1 MPINKNAIIRYQV
14 LDKCFSDF
22 RHRYYIEDLMEACSE
37 AIYDHTGKGGV
48 SRRQIFDD
56 ITFMESSQGW
66 SIPLERLKDGKRT
79 YYRYENRDYT
89 INKRELTDEELNQL
103 RTTIMTLSRYRG
115 LPSSEWLE
123 EVITNLECRFG
134 LKANSRN
141 LIDFDQNKDLKGLE
155 HLSRVIDATINH
167 QCLKIQYHSYRDVH
181 KGWIIH
187 PYYIKQYNNRWFLF
201 GLNDEYETLSNIAL
215 DRIVSITEIEM
226 SFKENQTIDFNSYF
240 DNVIGVTIP
249 KDNTSIDVILRF
261 DEQRFPY
268 IVSKPL
274 HRTQRTIDEMNH
286 IISIHV
292 CPNKELESLIFS
304 FGPQVEVISP
314 IALREQIRRKI
325 EESLKKYFPVQKE
338 CTEG

>member
-1 MPINKNAIIRYQV
+1 MPTNKNAIIRYQV

-22 RHRYYIEDLMEACSE
+22 RHRYYIEDLIEACSE
-37 AIYDHTGKGGV
+37 AIYDYTGKGGV

-79 YYRYENRDYT
+79 YYRYENRDYS

-155 HLSRVIDATINH
+155 NLSRIIDATINH
-167 QCLKIQYHSYRDVH
+167 QCLKIQYHSYQNVH
-181 KGWIIH
+181 KEWIIH

-215 DRIVSITEIEM
+215 DRIVSFAELEM
-226 SFKENQTIDFNSYF
+226 SFKENQTIDFNTYF

-249 KDNTSIDVILRF
+249 KDNKPIDVVLRF
-261 DEQRFPY
+261 DEQRYPY

-274 HRTQRTIDEMNH
+274 HRTQRIIDEINH
-286 IISIHV
+286 IISIQV

-304 FGPQVEVISP
+304 FGPQIEVISP

-325 EESLKKYFPVQKE
+325 EESLKNYFPVQKG

>member
-1 MPINKNAIIRYQV
+1 
-14 LDKCFSDF
+14 
-22 RHRYYIEDLMEACSE
+22 
-37 AIYDHTGKGGV
+37 
-48 SRRQIFDD
+48 
-56 ITFMESSQGW
+56 
-66 SIPLERLKDGKRT
+66 LERLKDGKRT
-79 YYRYENRDYT
+79 YYRYENRDYS

-141 LIDFDQNKDLKGLE
+141 LIDFEQNKDLKGLE

-181 KGWIIH
+181 KEWIIH

-201 GLNDEYETLSNIAL
+201 GLNDEFETLSNIAL
-215 DRIVSITEIEM
+215 DRIVSITELET

-249 KDNTSIDVILRF
+249 KDNIPIDVVLRF
-261 DEQRFPY
+261 DEQRYPY

-274 HRTQRTIDEMNH
+274 HRTQRIIDEMNH

-304 FGPQVEVISP
+304 FGPQVEVVSP
-314 IALREQIRRKI
+314 IALREQIKRKI
-325 EESLKKYFPVQKE
+325 EENLKKYFPVQNG

>member
-1 MPINKNAIIRYQV
+1 MPINKNAIIRYQT

-22 RHRYYIEDLMEACSE
+22 CHRYYIEDLIEACSE
-37 AIYDHTGKGGV
+37 AIYEYTGKGGV

-79 YYRYENRDYT
+79 YYRYENRDYS

-134 LKANSRN
+134 LKANSRY
-141 LIDFDQNKDLKGLE
+141 LIDFEQNKDLKGLE

-167 QCLKIQYHSYRDVH
+167 QCLKIQYQSYRDVH
-181 KGWIIH
+181 KEWIIH

-201 GLNDEYETLSNIAL
+201 GLNDEFETLSNIAL
-215 DRIVSITEIEM
+215 DRIVSIKELET

-249 KDNTSIDVILRF
+249 KDNIPIDVVLRF
-261 DEQRFPY
+261 DEQRYPY

-274 HRTQRTIDEMNH
+274 HRTQRIIDEMNH

>member
-37 AIYDHTGKGGV
+37 AIYEYTGKGGV

-79 YYRYENRDYT
+79 YYRYENRDYS

-181 KGWIIH
+181 KEWIIH

-201 GLNDEYETLSNIAL
+201 GLNDEFETLSNIAL
-215 DRIVSITEIEM
+215 DRIVSITELET

-249 KDNTSIDVILRF
+249 KDNIPIDVVLRF
-261 DEQRFPY
+261 DEQRYPY

-274 HRTQRTIDEMNH
+274 HRTQRIIDEMNH

-304 FGPQVEVISP
+304 FGPQVEVVSP
-314 IALREQIRRKI
+314 IALREQIKRKI
-325 EESLKKYFPVQKE
+325 EENLKKYFPVQKG

>member
-37 AIYDHTGKGGV
+37 AIYEYTGKGGV

-79 YYRYENRDYT
+79 YYRYENRDYS

-123 EVITNLECRFG
+123 EVISKLECRFG
-134 LKANSRN
+134 LKGNTNN
-141 LIDFDQNKDLKGLE
+141 LIDFDQNKELKGLE
-155 HLSRVIDATINH
+155 YLSLIIDATINH
-167 QCLKIQYHSYRDVH
+167 QCLKIRYQSY
-181 KGWIIH
+181 KGMSNVWVIH

-201 GLNDEYETLSNIAL
+201 GMNDEYGNITNVAL
-215 DRIVSITEIEM
+215 DRIISIKELEM
-226 SFKENQTIDFNSYF
+226 PFKENVVTDFSTYF
-240 DNVIGVTIP
+240 NHIIGVTFP
-249 KDNTSIDVILRF
+249 KDREPVDVVLQF
-261 DEQRFPY
+261 DEQRYPY
-268 IVSKPL
+268 IISKPL
-274 HRTQRTIDEMNH
+274 HHTQRTIDESKH
-286 IISIHV
+286 TICIHV

-304 FGPQVEVISP
+304 FGPQVEVMSP
-314 IALREQIRRKI
+314 IYLREQIKEKI
-325 EESLKKYFPVQKE
+325 EESLKKYFSVQKG